1 MTTSETL
8 TFYYGLT
15 YNVIHRQLNG
25 LTQADSLL
33 QPPFR
38 GNCLNWVLG
47 HIVFNRGSILTLLG
61 EDIPWTTEES
71 DRYMRNSEPV
81 TNEKDAL
88 PLERL
93 LNGLEESQARILSG
107 LQKVSAEKLAI
118 VSDDRTVAEQIAFLQ
133 WHETYHVGQLEP
145 LRQLAGKNDKVI

>member
-8 TFYYGLT
+8 AFYYGLT

-25 LTQADSLL
+25 LTHADSLL

-47 HIVFNRGSILTLLG
+47 HIVFSRGSVLTLLG
-61 EDIPWTTEES
+61 EDAPWTTEES
-71 DRYMRNSEPV
+71 DRYIRNSEPV

-93 LNGLEESQARILSG
+93 LNALEESQARILSG
-107 LQKVSAEKLAI
+107 LREVSAEKLAT
-118 VSDDRTVAEQIAFLQ
+118 VNDDETVAERIAFLQ